1 MQIVFW
7 HHRTGHTAS
16 ANRSP
21 KLRQAVLYEFH
32 HSNLAEICDAPPP
45 EDMWRD
51 WSTHTS
57 NLSFIHSFSDQ
68 LPVIAAAELRSAP
81 RQWSLAVAEEQ
92 RLLGQVVAGTLVTK
106 DNATAPLPPLL
117 HDAGPAAELAAKM

>member
-1 MQIVFW
+1 
-7 HHRTGHTAS
+7 
-16 ANRSP
+16 
-21 KLRQAVLYEFH
+21 
-32 HSNLAEICDAPPP
+32 
-45 EDMWRD
+45 MWRD

-117 HDAGPAAELAAKM
+117 HDAGPAAELTAKM